1 MKIVA
6 FQSQKE
12 QNEKCK
18 IESLQVQTGAVVCDK
33 NWF

>member
-18 IESLQVQTGAVVCDK
+18 IGAQVLWCDSDN